1 MTLREIIA
9 EPLVEAEFAPFGQVV
24 ETPDAPG
31 REFFSAE
38 LENARPDAH
47 VDLSVAT
54 LEPLVE
60 LPLTITLM
68 ERHPYSSQTFL
79 PLGASRYF
87 VIVAPDAP
95 DGGPDMGAV
104 RAFIADGRQ
113 GVTYRRG
120 TWHHGMTV
128 LDTIARMAVLMWR
141 DGSRDDQELVDIE
154 QPVRVMLPGAGIK
167 GGTK

>member
-1 MTLREIIA
+1 
-9 EPLVEAEFAPFGQVV
+9 
-24 ETPDAPG
+24 
-31 REFFSAE
+31 
-38 LENARPDAH
+38 
-47 VDLSVAT
+47 
-54 LEPLVE
+54 
-60 LPLTITLM
+60 
-68 ERHPYSSQTFL
+68 
-79 PLGASRYF
+79 
-87 VIVAPDAP
+87 
-95 DGGPDMGAV
+95 MGAV